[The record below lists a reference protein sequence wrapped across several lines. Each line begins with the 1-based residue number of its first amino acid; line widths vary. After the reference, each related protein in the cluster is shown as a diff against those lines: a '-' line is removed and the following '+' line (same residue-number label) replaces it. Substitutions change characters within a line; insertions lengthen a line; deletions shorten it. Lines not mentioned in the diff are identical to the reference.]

1 MRPLPAG
8 NALADLIPGLGLK
21 WDYLPLELLRPRKLW
36 CKEVLTYPE
45 GSAFEEVP
53 CAAELG
59 CQAAGQDPPDESEV
73 EVVPPEQ
80 VATPSVSRP
89 SGAPNPSCPN
99 DGSGLKMG
107 KGFLQLGKF
116 RIAEIGCCHL
126 SISHEDPLPPAQKC
140 VKFRKPE
147 A

>member
-1 MRPLPAG
+1 AVNLYIDFTITGFAIPKWLQDLLKDDFLKDRIKEAIADGARAMIKMMSGPMQCLPGASALTDRIMDAALSAG

-36 CKEVLTYPE
+36 CKTVMTHPE
-45 GSAFEEVP
+45 GSDFEEAP

-80 VATPSVSRP
+80 VET
-89 SGAPNPSCPN
+89 
-99 DGSGLKMG
+99 
-107 KGFLQLGKF
+107 
-116 RIAEIGCCHL
+116 
-126 SISHEDPLPPAQKC
+126 
-140 VKFRKPE
+140 
-147 A
+147 